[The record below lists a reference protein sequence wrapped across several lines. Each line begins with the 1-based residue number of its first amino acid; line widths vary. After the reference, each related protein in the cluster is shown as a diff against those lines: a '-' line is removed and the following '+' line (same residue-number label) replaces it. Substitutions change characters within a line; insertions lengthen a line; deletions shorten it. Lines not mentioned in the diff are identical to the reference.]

1 MKKFLNPFKVMTLRT
16 AICWGIAFL
25 ILTSIYFWQ
34 LGFRLTSITQ
44 FNYLNDRL
52 WAATL
57 RQIVAWLLCSV
68 VFYVI
73 GLAASRSKIRFWDVA
88 SYNLFARLPFDLSTL
103 IFAIPVVRSV
113 MALLAEGSITTAMQY
128 HGTLTSVGLFSAVF
142 SVWYFVWSYYA
153 FSVATNLKGGKGITL
168 FLVGW
173 IVADVISGVALSM
186 F

>member
-34 LGFRLTSITQ
+34 MGLRLTSLTQ
-44 FNYLNDRL
+44 LNYLNDRL

-128 HGTLTSVGLFSAVF
+128 QGTLTSVGLISAVF
-142 SVWYFVWSYYA
+142 SVWYFVWAYYA

-168 FLVGW
+168 FIVGW
-173 IVADVISGVALSM
+173 IVAYVISGFALNM

>member
-34 LGFRLTSITQ
+34 LGFRLTSLTQ

-153 FSVATNLKGGKGITL
+153 FSVSTNLKGGKGITL
-168 FLVGW
+168 FIVGW
-173 IVADVISGVALSM
+173 IVAYVISGFALSM

>member
-34 LGFRLTSITQ
+34 MGLRLTSLTQ
-44 FNYLNDRL
+44 LNYLNDRL

-128 HGTLTSVGLFSAVF
+128 QGTLTSVGLISAVF

-168 FLVGW
+168 FIVGW
-173 IVADVISGVALSM
+173 IVAYVISGFALNM

>member
-34 LGFRLTSITQ
+34 LGLRLTSITQ
-44 FNYLNDRL
+44 LNYLNDRL

-57 RQIVAWLLCSV
+57 RQIVAWLLGSV

-153 FSVATNLKGGKGITL
+153 FSVSTNLKGGKGITL
-168 FLVGW
+168 FIVGW
-173 IVADVISGVALSM
+173 IVAYVISGFALSM

>member
-1 MKKFLNPFKVMTLRT
+1 MTSL
-16 AICWGIAFL
+16 
-25 ILTSIYFWQ
+25 
-34 LGFRLTSITQ
+34 TQ

-128 HGTLTSVGLFSAVF
+128 HGTLTLVGLFSAVF
-142 SVWYFVWSYYA
+142 SVWYFVWSYCA

-168 FLVGW
+168 FIVGW
-173 IVADVISGVALSM
+173 IVAYVISGFALSM